1 MRDSYYAVYPSAEI
15 LLINRKL
22 DDKYIKSCYNQSIK
36 SGYDGNEDEFTNEIN
51 DFIKKVSKVKELW
64 GEKFKV
70 HSIDFVYLE
79 RDPEYFLNLINQTL
93 NIPKINNVE
102 FNKINESKTQIEIK
116 LIKNLNKIANKFIS
130 NKFIYKYYLKIIRKI
145 RVPFS

>member
-1 MRDSYYAVYPSAEI
+1 MISDERIGSFRAHTIIGCQYYKSQFTEEWIKVVRDSYYAVYPSAEI

-22 DDKYIKSCYNQSIK
+22 DENYIKSCYNQSIK

-93 NIPKINNVE
+93 NIPKINNV
-102 FNKINESKTQIEIK
+102 N
-116 LIKNLNKIANKFIS
+116 LI
-130 NKFIYKYYLKIIRKI
+130 R
-145 RVPFS
+145 